1 MNDNTLKL
9 YQAANSPNARRVR
22 IFLAEK
28 GLDIPL
34 ILVDLGKGGQ
44 RSECIA
50 SLDVCNVWPGSILI
64 AKRRVP
70 LSTGRRA
77 APTRAGWQAGN
88 ARVEGVAWR
97 E

>member
-1 MNDNTLKL
+1 MNDNTPRS

-34 ILVDLGKGGQ
+34 ILVDLGKAGQ

-50 SLDVCNVWPGSILI
+50 SLDV
-64 AKRRVP
+64 
-70 LSTGRRA
+70 
-77 APTRAGWQAGN
+77 
-88 ARVEGVAWR
+88 
-97 E
+97 